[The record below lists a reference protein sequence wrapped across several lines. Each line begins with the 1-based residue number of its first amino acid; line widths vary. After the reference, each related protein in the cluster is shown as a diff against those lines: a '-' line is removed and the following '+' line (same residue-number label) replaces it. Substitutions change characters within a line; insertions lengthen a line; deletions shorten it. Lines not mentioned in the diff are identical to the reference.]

1 MDSLSLWD
9 RVQLKT
15 PEPITIDRS
24 DLETTGNCPF
34 AAKAIRDGKIKNVSR
49 LMDIGSEG
57 HRLIEEGIEWGEGD
71 YMAASDY
78 ILQEVTKARPD
89 IQPEVIKALRF
100 IANELKRI
108 GNFNYG
114 NLIGVEKQFSA
125 QLLPASPKRGPVIL
139 TICLDLVNA
148 GRDKTSLHVR
158 DWKTG
163 YKQRSSTEA
172 YNAFQTCH
180 AAWVLFETFPD
191 VQEIHFWYDQ
201 TMFDTRAYCK
211 LERARDYYNFR
222 GRLET
227 TVMLWLNDSDE
238 AWPDIEKC
246 VWCPATAI
254 CPHVIAEARDFNA
267 DKEAFLL
274 QMVAT
279 QSRLTAMKKV
289 ANTYVKEHGN
299 IVFGKDQIYGD
310 KGRQKVSFSAFK
322 AGKSD
327 EDVKE
332 DE

>member
-24 DLETTGNCPF
+24 DLENTANCPF
-34 AAKAIRDGKIKNVSR
+34 EAKAIRNGDIQNVSR

-57 HRLIEEGIEWGEGD
+57 HRLIDEGIKWGEGD
-71 YMAASDY
+71 YIVAADY
-78 ILQEVTKARPD
+78 ILDEILKARPD
-89 IQPEVIKALRF
+89 IQPDVAKCLRF
-100 IANELKRI
+100 IANELRRLM
-108 GNFNYG
+108 GFSYG
-114 NLIGVEKQFSA
+114 MLLGCEKQYSA
-125 QLLPASPKRGPVIL
+125 EILPASPSRGAIIL
-139 TICLDLVNA
+139 TTCMDLVLA
-148 GRDKTSLHVR
+148 GRDNTVIHIH

-163 YKQRSSTEA
+163 YKKRSSSEA
-172 YNAFQTCH
+172 YTAFQTCFL
-180 AAWVLFETFPD
+180 AWTLFDIYPD
-191 VQEIHFWYDQ
+191 VQEIHFWYNQ
-201 TMFDTRAYCK
+201 TMYDTRAYCH
-211 LERARDYYNFR
+211 LTRERDYLNFR

-227 TVMLWLNDSDE
+227 AVMLWLQDSDE

-246 VWCPATAI
+246 AWCPATAI

-289 ANTYVKEHGN
+289 ANAYVKEHGN

-310 KGRQKVSFSAFK
+310 KGRQKVSFSTFK

-327 EDVKE
+327 EEKE
-332 DE
+332 TE